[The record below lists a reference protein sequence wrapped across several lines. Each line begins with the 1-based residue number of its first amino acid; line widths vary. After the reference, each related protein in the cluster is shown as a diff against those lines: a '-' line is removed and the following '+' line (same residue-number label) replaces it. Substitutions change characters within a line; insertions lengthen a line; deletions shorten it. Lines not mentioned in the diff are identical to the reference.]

1 MNAIEEKMKNDLN
14 VKTVGIVG
22 CGLIGMS
29 WAAYY
34 LAKGFVVRATDP
46 AADAEKKMRAYID
59 SAWPLLEEMG
69 LDPGA
74 DRNKLMFSTNLKEAL
89 KGVDFVQENGPE
101 RLDLKL
107 KLFKDISDAVCPDV
121 IIASSSSG
129 IPVSNFQTEAT
140 NPARIL
146 LGHPFNPPHVVPLVE
161 VVGGKLTSAEN
172 VTRAVKFYA
181 QIGKKPIRMKKEMK
195 GHIANR
201 IQAAVFREVLYLLD
215 QEAASL
221 ADIDIAMAQGPGLR
235 WAILGQ
241 FMNANLGGGDAGL
254 KHLLEHLGP
263 AMEGWW
269 ADLGRI
275 DRVTPQMAEKAEA
288 GVNEILKL
296 HTASDIAAAR
306 DNVLLQTLK
315 AKAAD
320 KRLPY

>member
-1 MNAIEEKMKNDLN
+1 MKNDLN
-14 VKTVGIVG
+14 VRTVGIVG

-34 LAKGFVVRATDP
+34 LAKGFAVRATDP
-46 AADAEKKMRAYID
+46 MASAEGKLRAYVG

-69 LDPGA
+69 LEPGA
-74 DRNKLMFSTNLKEAL
+74 DKNNLTFSTDLNECLR
-89 KGVDFVQENGPE
+89 GVDFVQENGPE

-107 KLFKDISDAVCPDV
+107 KLFKDISDAIGADV

-140 NPARIL
+140 NPARIV

-172 VTRAVKFYA
+172 VSRAVKFYA

-215 QEAASL
+215 QDAASL
-221 ADIDIAMAQGPGLR
+221 ADIDIAMAHGPGLR

-241 FMNANLGGGDAGL
+241 FMNANLGGGDAGI
-254 KHLLEHLGP
+254 KHLLDHLGP

-275 DRVTPQMAEKAEA
+275 EHITPQMAEKAEA
-288 GVNEILKL
+288 GINEILKV
-296 HTASDIAAAR
+296 HRASDIAAAR

-320 KRLPY
+320 RRLPY

>member
-1 MNAIEEKMKNDLN
+1 MKNDLN
-14 VKTVGIVG
+14 VRTVGIVG

-34 LAKGFVVRATDP
+34 LAKGFAVRATDP
-46 AADAEKKMRAYID
+46 VTGAEEKLRAYID

-69 LDPGA
+69 LEPGA
-74 DRNKLMFSTNLKEAL
+74 DKNDLTFSTDLKESL
-89 KGVDFVQENGPE
+89 RGVDFVQENGPE
-101 RLDLKL
+101 RVDLKL
-107 KLFKDISDAVCPDV
+107 KLFKDISDAVGPDV

-140 NPARIL
+140 NPERIL

-215 QEAASL
+215 QDAASL
-221 ADIDIAMAQGPGLR
+221 ADIDIAMAHGPGLR

-241 FMNANLGGGDAGL
+241 FMNANLGGGDAGI

-275 DRVTPQMAEKAEA
+275 EHVTPQMAEKAEA
-288 GVNEILKL
+288 GINEILKV
-296 HTASDIAAAR
+296 HTATDIVAAR

-315 AKAAD
+315 AKAGD

>member
-1 MNAIEEKMKNDLN
+1 MKNDLN

-34 LAKGFVVRATDP
+34 LAKGFAVRATDP
-46 AADAEKKMRAYID
+46 VADAEKKLRTYID
-59 SAWPLLEEMG
+59 TAWPLLEQLG
-69 LDPGA
+69 LEPEA
-74 DRNKLMFSTNLKEAL
+74 DKSKLWFSTDLKEAL

-107 KLFKDISDAVCPDV
+107 KLFKDISDSVGKDV

-140 NPARIL
+140 NAARIV

-161 VVGGKLTSAEN
+161 VVGGKLTSSEN

-201 IQAAVFREVLYLLD
+201 LQAAVFREVLYLLD
-215 QEAASL
+215 QDAASL
-221 ADIDIAMAQGPGLR
+221 ADIDIAMAHGPGLR

-275 DRVTPQMAEKAEA
+275 EHVTPQMAEKAEA
-288 GVNEILKL
+288 GVNELLKV

-315 AKAAD
+315 AKVAD
-320 KRLPY
+320 NRLPY

>member
-1 MNAIEEKMKNDLN
+1 MNNDLN
-14 VKTVGIVG
+14 VRTVGIVG

-34 LAKGFVVRATDP
+34 LARGFAVRATDP
-46 AADAEKKMRAYID
+46 VADAEKKLRAYING
-59 SAWPLLEEMG
+59 AWPLLEEMG
-69 LDPGA
+69 LEPGA
-74 DRNKLMFSTNLKEAL
+74 DKSNLTFSTDLKETL

-107 KLFKDISDAVCPDV
+107 KLFKDISDVVGRDV

-146 LGHPFNPPHVVPLVE
+146 LGHPFNPPHVIPLVE
-161 VVGGKLTSAEN
+161 VAGGKLTSAEN
-172 VTRAVKFYA
+172 VSRAVTFYA
-181 QIGKKPIRMKKEMK
+181 QIGKKPVRMNKEMK

-201 IQAAVFREVLYLLD
+201 IQAAVFREVLYMLD
-215 QEAASL
+215 QNVASL
-221 ADIDIAMAQGPGLR
+221 ADIDIAMAHGPGLR
-235 WAILGQ
+235 WAVLGQ
-241 FMNANLGGGDAGL
+241 FMNAHLGGGEGGI

-275 DRVTPQMAEKAEA
+275 EHVTSQMAEKAEA
-288 GVNEILKL
+288 GINEILKA
-296 HTASDIAAAR
+296 HATSDIVAAR

-315 AKAAD
+315 AKIAD

>member
-1 MNAIEEKMKNDLN
+1 MKNDLN

-34 LAKGFVVRATDP
+34 LAKGFAVRATDP
-46 AADAEKKMRAYID
+46 FAEAEKKMRSYID

-69 LDPGA
+69 LEPGA
-74 DRNKLMFSTNLKEAL
+74 DKNNLSFSTNLKTAL
-89 KGVDFVQENGPE
+89 SGVDFVQENGPE
-101 RLDLKL
+101 RIDLKL
-107 KLFKDISDAVCPDV
+107 KLFKDISDAIGEDV

-129 IPVSNFQTEAT
+129 IPVSDFQTEAT

-146 LGHPFNPPHVVPLVE
+146 LGHPFNPPHVIPLVE
-161 VVGGKLTSAEN
+161 VVGGKLTSAEH
-172 VTRAVKFYA
+172 VTRAVTFYA
-181 QIGKKPIRMKKEMK
+181 QIGKKPIRMNKEMK

-215 QEAASL
+215 QNAASL

-235 WAILGQ
+235 WATLGQ
-241 FMNANLGGGDAGL
+241 FMNANLGGGDGGM

-275 DRVTPQMAEKAEA
+275 EHVTPQMAEKAEA
-288 GVNEILKL
+288 GVNEILKI
-296 HTASDIAAAR
+296 HKVSDIVVAR
-306 DNVLLQTLK
+306 DYVLLQTLK
-315 AKAAD
+315 AKAAE
-320 KRLPY
+320 KELPY

>member
-1 MNAIEEKMKNDLN
+1 MKNDLN
-14 VKTVGIVG
+14 VRTVGIVG

-34 LAKGFVVRATDP
+34 LAKGFAVRATDP
-46 AADAEKKMRAYID
+46 VADAEKKLHAYID

-69 LDPGA
+69 LELGA
-74 DRNKLMFSTNLKEAL
+74 DKNNLTFSTNLKEAL
-89 KGVDFVQENGPE
+89 RGVDFVQENGPE
-101 RLDLKL
+101 RVDLKL
-107 KLFKDISDAVCPDV
+107 KLFKDISDAVGPDV

-129 IPVSNFQTEAT
+129 IPVSDFQTAAT
-140 NPARIL
+140 NPARIV

-181 QIGKKPIRMKKEMK
+181 QIGKKPIRMNKEMK

-215 QEAASL
+215 QDAASL
-221 ADIDIAMAQGPGLR
+221 ADIDIAMAHGPGLR

-241 FMNANLGGGDAGL
+241 FMNANLGGGDAGI

-263 AMEGWW
+263 AMEDW
-269 ADLGRI
+269 RI
-275 DRVTPQMAEKAEA
+275 SV
-288 GVNEILKL
+288 
-296 HTASDIAAAR
+296 ASS
-306 DNVLLQTLK
+306 T
-315 AKAAD
+315 
-320 KRLPY
+320 

>member
-1 MNAIEEKMKNDLN
+1 MKNDLN
-14 VKTVGIVG
+14 VQTVGIVG

-34 LAKGFVVRATDP
+34 LAKGFAVRATDP
-46 AADAEKKMRAYID
+46 DASAEAKLRKYID
-59 SAWPLLEEMG
+59 SVWALLVDMG
-69 LDPGA
+69 LEPGA
-74 DRNKLMFSTNLKEAL
+74 QKKALAFSTDLKETL
-89 KGVDFVQENGPE
+89 RGVDFVQENGPE

-107 KLFKDISDAVCPDV
+107 TLFKDVSDAVGPDV

-146 LGHPFNPPHVVPLVE
+146 LGHPFNPPHIVPLVE

-172 VTRAVKFYA
+172 VTRAVTFYA

-215 QEAASL
+215 QDAASL
-221 ADIDIAMAQGPGLR
+221 ADIDVAMAHGPGLR

-241 FMNANLGGGDAGL
+241 FMNANLGGGDAGI
-254 KHLLEHLGP
+254 KHLFEHLGP

-275 DRVTPQMAEKAEA
+275 EHITPQMAEKAES
-288 GVNEILKL
+288 GINQILKV
-296 HTASDIAAAR
+296 HSASDIAAAR
-306 DNVLLQTLK
+306 DNILLQTLK
-315 AKAAD
+315 AKVAE

>member
-1 MNAIEEKMKNDLN
+1 MKTDLN
-14 VKTVGIVG
+14 VSTVGVVG

-34 LAKGFVVRATDP
+34 LAKGFSVSATDP
-46 AADAEKKMRAYID
+46 VAGAEEKMRAYING
-59 SAWPLLEEMG
+59 AWPLLEEMG
-69 LDPGA
+69 LESGA
-74 DRNKLMFSTNLKEAL
+74 NKNNLTFSTNLKEAL
-89 KGVDFVQENGPE
+89 GGVDFIQENGPE
-101 RLDLKL
+101 RPDLKL
-107 KLFKDISDAVCPDV
+107 KLFKDISDAIRAEV
-121 IIASSSSG
+121 IVASSSSG
-129 IPVSNFQTEAT
+129 IPVSEVQTAAA
-140 NPARIL
+140 NPARIV
-146 LGHPFNPPHVVPLVE
+146 LGHPFHPPHVVPLVE
-161 VVGGKLTSAEN
+161 VVGGKLTSPEN
-172 VTRAVKFYA
+172 VMRAVRFYT
-181 QIGKKPIRMKKEMK
+181 QIGKKPIRMRKEMK

-215 QEAASL
+215 QDVASL
-221 ADIDIAMAQGPGLR
+221 ADIDVAMAHGPGLR

-241 FMNANLGGGDAGL
+241 FMNANLGGGDAGI

-275 DRVTPQMAEKAEA
+275 EHVTPQMAEKAEA
-288 GVNEILKL
+288 GINEILKV

-315 AKAAD
+315 AKVAD